1 MAVRARS
8 RRLRSAAETT
18 ERRPP
23 VRTLFAYG
31 PLADARFVA
40 RLLERP
46 VAARA
51 AELLDF
57 DCVEPDG
64 PGVPVVFGAAGARV
78 SGQLYRGLSEGD
90 LERIDAWGG
99 VGEQLYF
106 REVAVVVA
114 PGGHPGEGEPAW
126 VYLPTG
132 RTLKRAARPARP
144 QGGRR

>member
-8 RRLRSAAETT
+8 RRLRSAAEATA
-18 ERRPP
+18 RRPP

-46 VAARA
+46 VAAWA

-57 DCVEPDG
+57 ESFEPDG
-64 PGVPVVFGAAGARV
+64 PGVPLIFGSAGARV
-78 SGQLYRGLSEGD
+78 AGQLYRGLSEAD

-99 VGEQLYF
+99 VGEDLFF
-106 REVAVVVA
+106 RDVALVVA
-114 PGGHPGEGEPAW
+114 PGGHVGEGEPAW

-132 RTLKRAARPARP
+132 RTLKRATRPARP
-144 QGGRR
+144 PGGER